1 LRQFSNFGKKVQSA
15 GKNVI
20 ENMAV
25 VTEWRLAY
33 ASMHYTWWTEIA
45 IKINSR
51 QWVEK
56 YT

>member
-33 ASMHYTWWTEIA
+33 ASMH
-45 IKINSR
+45 
-51 QWVEK
+51 
-56 YT
+56 